1 MRLSTIQPFTY
12 LYVFLIKLYLHK
24 KINNLAHDMII
35 IVKLNKCS
43 PDAKNFINKLD

>member
-1 MRLSTIQPFTY
+1 MHLSTIQPFTY
-12 LYVFLIKLYLHK
+12 LYIFPIKLYFNK